1 MGTDRKTPSPCCRRP
16 ATTAQSSSTTRSTN
30 RRVQNEKAT
39 LDAREKQ
46 EQLLAEFAGW
56 TWQDPA
62 RSDRLVEIYNQLSTT
77 TSPAATTAPTF
88 RCRGSPTR
96 SHPRAHQRD
105 AVARIL
111 AEPSA
116 LLAHEVGAG
125 KTATMVIAA
134 MELRR
139 LGMAN
144 KPMVVVPNHM
154 LEQFCTEWRSL
165 YPAASVLFPTEAEQ
179 GPHRPQAVRARAAV
193 GEWDAVVVTESVF
206 ERIPLSPRT
215 EPAPSTGTSKP
226 CAPPLPMSR
235 APSAAARTIKD
246 IELRVL
252 KLTQRHQDCCTCREG
267 RRRHLRTDWCRLP
280 VRRPM
285 PTSRLCRLSVVRALA
300 RSPKHPRCRHSCD
313 NRSTRL
319 PRPAVCCR

>member
-1 MGTDRKTPSPCCRRP
+1 MRSAPNGTLAAKAATADDRFRVNVDALDAVMPVDLTPAEIDVRPGQSWIPIDVIEDFIREVLEVARPTVVHDPLTATWELDVPRWQRQTVTMTSQWGTDRKDAVALLQAACNNSPVVVYDEIDE
-16 ATTAQSSSTTRSTN
+16 

-46 EQLLAEFAGW
+46 EQLLAQFAGW

-62 RSDRLVEIYNQLSTT
+62 RSDRLVEIYNQRFNNHVARSYDGSHLSL
-77 TSPAATTAPTF
+77 PGLADTF
-88 RCRGSPTR
+88 T
-96 SHPRAHQRD
+96 PRAHQRD

-179 GPHRPQAVRARAAV
+179 GPTGRKRFVARAAV

-215 EPAPSTGTSKP
+215 EARFIDRQVEAPA
-226 CAPPLPMSR
+226 
-235 APSAAARTIKD
+235 
-246 IELRVL
+246 
-252 KLTQRHQDCCTCREG
+252 
-267 RRRHLRTDWCRLP
+267 
-280 VRRPM
+280 
-285 PTSRLCRLSVVRALA
+285 
-300 RSPKHPRCRHSCD
+300 
-313 NRSTRL
+313 
-319 PRPAVCCR
+319 